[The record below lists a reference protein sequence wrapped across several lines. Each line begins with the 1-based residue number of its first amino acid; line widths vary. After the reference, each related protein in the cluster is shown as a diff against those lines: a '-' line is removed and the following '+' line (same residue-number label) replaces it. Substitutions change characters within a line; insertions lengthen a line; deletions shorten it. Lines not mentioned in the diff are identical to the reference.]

1 MSLQKEVIKNSKN
14 FINNNDLYQLKQ
26 YYNDILDL
34 KIEYNINI
42 EYLFKEVFY
51 CACYNQNKEIILWL
65 ISIYNTFD
73 DMTKIALRQIFIY
86 AKYILINKCKD
97 HTKTNTELLN
107 WYQENI
113 IIKL

>member
-1 MSLQKEVIKNSKN
+1 MSLQKEVIKNCKN
-14 FINNNDLYQLKQ
+14 FINNNDLYELKQ
-26 YYNDILDL
+26 YYNHILDL
-34 KIEYNINI
+34 KIEYNINL

-51 CACYNQNKEIILWL
+51 CACYTLNKEIILWL

-73 DMTKIALRQIFIY
+73 DITKIALRQIFIY
-86 AKYILINKCKD
+86 GKYIFINKCKD
-97 HTKTNTELLN
+97 DTKTNTELVK